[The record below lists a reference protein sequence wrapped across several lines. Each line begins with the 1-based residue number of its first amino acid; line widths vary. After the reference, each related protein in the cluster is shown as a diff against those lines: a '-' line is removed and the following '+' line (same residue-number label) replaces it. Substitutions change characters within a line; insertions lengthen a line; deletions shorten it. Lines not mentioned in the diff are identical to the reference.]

1 VLVKQLLAMRGLNEV
16 YTGGIGGFTI
26 ICLVVSMMQLMPELQ
41 SGSMDPTMHYGDLL
55 LNFLDLYGNKFDV
68 QATGI
73 MLDPPRYFD
82 KESETRVNAKSD
94 RLTIID
100 PNKRDND
107 ISGGSHRINDV
118 LDVFSHAHAELQR
131 RLSQLHRGEG
141 VQDSILGCIW
151 GGNYSSFIH
160 QREKLSL
167 LQRGYRVSPPPPPP
181 APQPVN
187 QLPKRAKGGKD
198 KTMEN
203 PNKKQKMAPS
213 SQKEPQSVIGDRG
226 LSTAPAMKYPLPAK
240 PAPQQAQQNGGSS
253 APLQQSADNNRDDKP
268 PKSKKA
274 KRRAKQFKAQ
284 FPQVRDVP
292 NALSDT
298 DLNELCAK
306 NGINP
311 QEFDRQYGLVP
322 S

>member
-1 VLVKQLLAMRGLNEV
+1 
-16 YTGGIGGFTI
+16 
-26 ICLVVSMMQLMPELQ
+26 
-41 SGSMDPTMHYGDLL
+41 
-55 LNFLDLYGNKFDV
+55 
-68 QATGI
+68 

-107 ISGGSHRINDV
+107 ISGGSHRISDV

-131 RLSQLHRGEG
+131 RLSQLHRGKG

-187 QLPKRAKGGKD
+187 QLPKKARGGKD
-198 KTMEN
+198 KTLEN
-203 PNKKQKMAPS
+203 PNKKQKT
-213 SQKEPQSVIGDRG
+213 KEPQTVYGDRG
-226 LSTAPAMKYPLPAK
+226 LPTAPAMKYPLPAK
-240 PAPQQAQQNGGSS
+240 PASQQTQQNG
-253 APLQQSADNNRDDKP
+253 
-268 PKSKKA
+268 
-274 KRRAKQFKAQ
+274 
-284 FPQVRDVP
+284 
-292 NALSDT
+292 
-298 DLNELCAK
+298 
-306 NGINP
+306 
-311 QEFDRQYGLVP
+311 YGTHYP
-322 S
+322 SQHTSYLY